1 MDRSLDGYQRHFL
14 FSSDRLQATTIYFT
28 GTMKLKQIGYTLL
41 TITTVFASATPA
53 KAANFTTVASGLN
66 NPSGIT
72 FGPDGSLYVGETGT
86 GGDGNC
92 QPSPSA
98 AFANIC
104 AGQTGS
110 LTKVDLIS
118 GTQTRVIDNFDSLA
132 LQPTLEQGAG
142 PQEIAFDFLGNAY
155 LVSGYA
161 GYPGNRDL
169 GLFEL
174 SQDASLP
181 PEQDF
186 IAPPTEDP
194 NDLLNV
200 SNLGKLFKVDL
211 ATQEF
216 TELFD
221 FAQYEQLNNLDGGD
235 YISNP
240 FAIAIQEDSA
250 FVVDAGANVIYNIGL
265 ADGEL
270 RNAFAAPTQLVENVE
285 FPPASPFEPPQNSG
299 EDNPV
304 LGGDPSQLPPEGEE
318 PEQPSFEIPEGP
330 LDLQSVPTGI
340 TIGPDGAAYYA
351 ELTGYPYPEGEA
363 RVLRINPETGEP
375 EVFAEGFTQI
385 TDLTFDADGN
395 LLVLQFADEAQWKN
409 SVEGSLKDLPG
420 SVVKVTPDG
429 KRTTIAQEG
438 IFSATG
444 IQVGPDGGIYVAN
457 NGIGTNGSVIR
468 FDDVESVPEPGTI
481 LGLLFFGGASI
492 FGLKGKR
499 DGLKKAD

>member
-1 MDRSLDGYQRHFL
+1 
-14 FSSDRLQATTIYFT
+14 
-28 GTMKLKQIGYTLL
+28 MKLKQVGYSFL
-41 TITTVFASATPA
+41 TVTAVFAVAMPA
-53 KAANFTTVASGLN
+53 EAASFTTIASGLN

-104 AGQTGS
+104 AGNTGS
-110 LTKVDLIS
+110 LTKVDFLT
-118 GTQTRVIDNFDSLA
+118 GTQTRIFNGFDSLA

-142 PQEIAFDFLGNAY
+142 PQELAFDSNGNAY
-155 LVSGYA
+155 LVVGYA
-161 GYPGNRDL
+161 GYPGNRDID
-169 GLFEL
+169 LFEL
-174 SQDASLP
+174 AQGTELP

-186 IAPPTEDP
+186 IAPPAASPDE
-194 NDLLNV
+194 LLNAPD
-200 SNLGKLFKVDL
+200 LGKLFKVDL
-211 ATQEF
+211 ATEEV

-221 FAQYEQLNNLDGGD
+221 FALYEQLNNLDGGD

-240 FAIAIQEDSA
+240 FALTIKDDSA

-265 ADGEL
+265 DGVL

-299 EDNPV
+299 EELPV
-304 LGGDPSQLPPEGEE
+304 MGGDPDQLLTEGEE
-318 PEQPSFEIPEGP
+318 GPSDEPMVPAGP
-330 LDLQSVPTGI
+330 LELQSVPTGI
-340 TIGPDGAAYYA
+340 TKGPDGAVYYA

-363 RVLRINPETGEP
+363 RIFRINPETGEP
-375 EVFAEGFTQI
+375 EVFLDGFTQI
-385 TDLTFDADGN
+385 TDIDFDEEGN

-409 SVEGSLKDLPG
+409 SVEGSLKNLPG
-420 SVVKVTPDG
+420 SVIKVTPEG
-429 KRTTIAQEG
+429 IRTTIASEG

-457 NGIGTNGSVIR
+457 NAIGTDGSIIR
-468 FDDVESVPEPGTI
+468 LNDAKAVPEPGSI
-481 LGLLFFGGASI
+481 LGLLLLGGASL
-492 FGLKGKR
+492 FGLKGKGDR
-499 DGLKKAD
+499 VS